1 MAAGKSWS
9 ESVVEVAGAKIH
21 LARAGSGRP
30 VVVLHHDIGSPD
42 RLPFYDDWRRTQP
55 RRSLLAR
62 LLGR

>member
-9 ESVVEVAGAKIH
+9 ESVVEVAGTKLH

-42 RLPFYDDWRRTQP
+42 RLTLVR
-55 RRSLLAR
+55 AR
-62 LLGR
+62 